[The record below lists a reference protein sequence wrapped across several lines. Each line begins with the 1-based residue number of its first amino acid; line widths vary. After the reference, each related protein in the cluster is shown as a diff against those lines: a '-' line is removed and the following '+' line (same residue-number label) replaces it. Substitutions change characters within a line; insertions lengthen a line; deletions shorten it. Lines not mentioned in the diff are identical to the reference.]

1 MDKYTKTAGLNYL
14 SENSYKGDGS
24 PGMVMGIA
32 SDARGDTNTYEAK
45 KPTTNSNHST
55 ERDKKTYDPAHG
67 HSKPECG
74 KPGVCKACS
83 GAGCHRCDDGQVVTP
98 KRNDKKVDEAENS
111 PDGNAGADDDGDNDK
126 YNQDASTVQDRKS
139 IQEADELLA
148 IIKGIKV
155 S

>member
-1 MDKYTKTAGLNYL
+1 MRRLSGLEEAG
-14 SENSYKGDGS
+14 
-24 PGMVMGIA
+24 
-32 SDARGDTNTYEAK
+32 

-67 HSKPECG
+67 HSKPEGG

-139 IQEADELLA
+139 IQEADDLLA

>member
-67 HSKPECG
+67 HSKPEGG

-111 PDGNAGADDDGDNDK
+111 PDGKAGADDDGDNDK

-155 S
+155 